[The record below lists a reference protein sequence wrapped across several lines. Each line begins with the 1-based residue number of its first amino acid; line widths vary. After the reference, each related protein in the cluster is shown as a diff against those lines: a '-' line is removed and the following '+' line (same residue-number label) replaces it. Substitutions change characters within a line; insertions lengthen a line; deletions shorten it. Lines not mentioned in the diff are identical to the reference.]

1 MQRAGLMG
9 KTRATLHEL
18 SGGGVV
24 MGTGAYR
31 NPLARNQRV
40 RRHKK
45 LSAVL
50 ECPTVVRRLLE
61 METETCASEIV
72 IVEVQ

>member
-1 MQRAGLMG
+1 MQRAGLMA

-31 NPLARNQRV
+31 NPLARNQGV
-40 RRHKK
+40 RRHKH
-45 LSAVL
+45 LPAMRG
-50 ECPTVVRRLLE
+50 VRDGGQTRPPPRHL
-61 METETCASEIV
+61 
-72 IVEVQ
+72 